1 MRKATSRATAFSW
14 HFVMLRQRIWVAGGS
29 SWLTCSPEGAFA
41 DVCLG
46 LVSPTVIFVINCH
59 WIGSTQGWLLQTTGV
74 TGQQVQDVSQ
84 AILALSPSELGPGL
98 GKGARETVTGEL
110 RVEVRRPGRPLS
122 SLI

>member
-1 MRKATSRATAFSW
+1 
-14 HFVMLRQRIWVAGGS
+14 
-29 SWLTCSPEGAFA
+29 
-41 DVCLG
+41 
-46 LVSPTVIFVINCH
+46 
-59 WIGSTQGWLLQTTGV
+59 
-74 TGQQVQDVSQ
+74 VQDVSQ